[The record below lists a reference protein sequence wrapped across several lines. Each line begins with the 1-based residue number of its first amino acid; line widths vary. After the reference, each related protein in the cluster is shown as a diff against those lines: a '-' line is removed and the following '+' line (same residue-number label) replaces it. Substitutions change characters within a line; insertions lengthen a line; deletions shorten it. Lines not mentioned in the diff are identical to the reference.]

1 MRISD
6 WSSDV
11 CSSDLTALSSG
22 SAAPRAEFL
31 FPMRGW
37 KVAGL
42 LGELGH
48 IGVLVPHGG
57 LEGRDRRRQIQ
68 DSGVLVPHEGLEDE
82 DSRRSEGTR
91 TVLVPNGGLEG

>member
-1 MRISD
+1 
-6 WSSDV
+6 
-11 CSSDLTALSSG
+11 
-22 SAAPRAEFL
+22 
-31 FPMRGW
+31 MRGW

-82 DSRRSEGTR
+82 DSRRSEGAR
-91 TVLVPNGGLEG
+91 TVLVPHEGLEGRLRRDRTSTRLNSSHSCASLMRSSACKKTTI